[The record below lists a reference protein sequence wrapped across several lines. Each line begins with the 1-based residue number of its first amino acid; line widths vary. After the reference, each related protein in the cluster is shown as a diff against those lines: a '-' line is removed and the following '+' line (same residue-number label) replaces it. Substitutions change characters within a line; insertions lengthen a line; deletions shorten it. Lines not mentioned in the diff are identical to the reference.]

1 MRNKALLLINTGT
14 PEKPELKEVRSFLSE
29 FLNDKRV
36 IDLPWL
42 IRKILVNL
50 IIVPFRSPKSTR
62 LYKKVWS
69 DMGSP
74 LLYNLN
80 NLVSKVQ
87 DQLKDEYQVYG
98 AMRYGKPSLDEVLK
112 QLKTISPE
120 RIVVF
125 PLYPHYASSTTGS
138 VNSFIMKEMKSWNII
153 PEVVFSGQF
162 YSHPSYIRVLGHK
175 IKKYDYLQVDHIL
188 FSYHGL
194 PLSHIRKIHPDI
206 DCSLCK
212 CDEMLPDEGS
222 LCYKATCYETSRLLA
237 AELNI
242 KPGSYSTSFQSR
254 LSKDWLSPFTDNTLK
269 KLAGEGKKRVLVVAP
284 SFVADCLETIIEI
297 NEEYQSVFQNAG
309 GTAIIPVECLNDD
322 EKWAEAIIKIAAL

>member
-1 MRNKALLLINTGT
+1 MRNKVLLLINTGT

-69 DMGSP
+69 DKGSP
-74 LLYNLN
+74 LLFNLN
-80 NLVSKVQ
+80 NLVAKVQ
-87 DQLKDEYQVYG
+87 SQLNDEYQVYG
-98 AMRYGKPSLDEVLK
+98 AMRYGKPSLDEILK
-112 QLKTISPE
+112 YLKTRSPE
-120 RIVVF
+120 KIVIF

-138 VNSFIMKEMKSWNII
+138 VNSYIMKEIKSWNII
-153 PEVVFSGQF
+153 PEVVFTGQF
-162 YSHPSYIRVLGHK
+162 YSHPSYISTLAQK
-175 IKKYDYLQVDHIL
+175 IKKYDYSKVDHIL

-212 CDEMLPDEGS
+212 CDEKFPERGGF
-222 LCYKATCYETSRLLA
+222 CYKATCYETSRLIA
-237 AELNI
+237 AEL
-242 KPGSYSTSFQSR
+242 KLKQGGFSTSFQSR

-269 KLAGEGKKRVLVVAP
+269 ILAGEGKKRVLVVAP

-297 NEEYQSVFQNAG
+297 NEEYQLLFQNAG
-309 GTAIIPVECLNDD
+309 GSGIIPVESLNDD
-322 EKWAEAIIKIAAL
+322 ENWAEAIIKIAGL

>member
-1 MRNKALLLINTGT
+1 MRNKVLLLINTGT

-69 DMGSP
+69 EKGSP

-87 DQLKDEYQVYG
+87 GHLKEEYQVYG
-98 AMRYGKPSLDEVLK
+98 AMRYGKPSLGEVLK
-112 QLKTISPE
+112 HLKTRSPE
-120 RIVVF
+120 KIVVF

-138 VNSFIMKEMKSWNII
+138 VNSYIMKEIKSWNII
-153 PEVVFSGQF
+153 PEVVFTGQF
-162 YSHPSYIRVLGHK
+162 YAHPSYISTLVHK
-175 IKKYDYLQVDHIL
+175 IKEYEYSQVDHIL

-194 PLSHIRKIHPDI
+194 PLSHIRNIHPDV
-206 DCSLCK
+206 DCNLCK
-212 CDEMLPDEGS
+212 CDEKIPDEGR

-237 AELNI
+237 TELNL
-242 KPGSYSTSFQSR
+242 KPGSFSTSFQSR
-254 LSKDWLSPFTDNTLK
+254 LSKDWLSPFTDNALK

-297 NEEYQSVFQNAG
+297 NEEYQLIFQNAG
-309 GTAIIPVECLNDD
+309 GNAIIPVESLNDD
-322 EKWAEAIIKIAAL
+322 GNWAEAIIKIAGL